1 MPWRTSWWHSGK
13 SSLTLPP
20 LSLLVDKHLA
30 NIALLREEQ
39 LLRLWMGQHSQ
50 LFNPQPLQLKVNRDF
65 TLPGG
70 MEEIMKSSGLRLSRR
85 RTSLTSMARHSLMIW
100 ASDPWKSLRG
110 RKGAREP
117 HLHLLL
123 LMWGHSLGMANK
135 FTLSIREKT
144 RKGKQ

>member
-13 SSLTLPP
+13 SSLTSPP

-50 LFNPQPLQLKVNRDF
+50 LFNPQPLQRMVSRDS

-70 MEEIMKSSGLRLSRR
+70 MEEIMRSRGLRLFRR
-85 RTSLTSMARHSLMIW
+85 RKSLTRMARHSLMIW
-100 ASDPWKSLRG
+100 ESDPWKSLRG

-117 HLHLLL
+117 HLHFLLQ
-123 LMWGHSLGMANK
+123 MWGPSMGMVNK

-144 RKGKQ
+144 RRGKQ